1 MKALYNFKKGIAS
14 FQKHR
19 NNFFLREL
27 INIAKKK
34 RKAPQN
40 KMIIVFGIQN
50 GIV

>member
-19 NNFFLREL
+19 NNSFLREL

-40 KMIIVFGIQN
+40 KMIIVF
-50 GIV
+50 